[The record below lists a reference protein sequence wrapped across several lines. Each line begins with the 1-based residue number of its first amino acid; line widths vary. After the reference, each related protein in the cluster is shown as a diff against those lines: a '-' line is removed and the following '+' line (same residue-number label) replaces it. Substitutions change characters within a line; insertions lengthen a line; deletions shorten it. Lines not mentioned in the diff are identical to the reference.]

1 LFGFDVIAFRV
12 CKCVVCVHSRF
23 ACFGKLCFLFLW
35 RVVCAHI
42 IFACFNVLFGF
53 RFGLLP
59 FRFKL
64 ESFRLV
70 SNWNRL
76 VWFCFVFGDSCL
88 VSRQTI
94 PVNPHR

>member
-1 LFGFDVIAFRV
+1 ML
-12 CKCVVCVHSRF
+12 SRF
-23 ACFGKLCFLFLW
+23 VYVIVSFVCIVVLHVLENSFCLFLC
-35 RVVCAHI
+35 RVVCAYI
-42 IFACFNVLFGF
+42 IFACFTVLFGF